1 MKSMES
7 HRKFKGFTL
16 VELVV
21 VMAIIAILAGI
32 VSLGVRAFVQNARMG
47 TSDDYAHMVFTGFQ
61 NMLVQCEINQDS
73 TIFSH
78 DEKKHDGATKL
89 MDAAVTFKMSE
100 GKITSLKVASDYS
113 SYGTGGSVTTAAL
126 TGDYMK
132 YSGTLAAL
140 ANAIMDNIDNT
151 FEGEA
156 KVYIDYDNYEVKS
169 VIYQRPE
176 ALEAINES
184 YYKAYKV
191 SGYAFYGLDSGSDR
205 TELCSGRKAT
215 GAASAPGKVIS
226 CGVYP
231 YQSGLA

>member
-16 VELVV
+16 VELIV
-21 VMAIIAILAGI
+21 VMAIIVILAGI
-32 VSLGVRAFVQNARMG
+32 GSLGVTSFVRNARMG
-47 TSDDYAHMVFTGFQ
+47 ASDDYAHMVFTGFQ
-61 NMLVQCEINQDS
+61 NILTQCEIKQDS
-73 TIFSH
+73 TVFSH
-78 DEKKHDGATKL
+78 DEAKHSDL
-89 MDAAVTFKMSE
+89 MDVAVTFKMSE

-176 ALEAINES
+176 ASETINES
-184 YYKAYKV
+184 YYKEYTVNGYK
-191 SGYAFYGLDSGSDR
+191 FYGLDSGTDR
-205 TELCSGRKAT
+205 TALCSGKGAT
-215 GAASAPGKVIS
+215 GGTPPGKVIS

-231 YQSGLA
+231 YQSSLS